1 MDKLQSYY
9 DLRKAIDKN
18 SCIFNDDTFKYLEQ
32 LLNLKISVLQ
42 EEKNNLYSSEL
53 LNQSDVFKNLVI
65 YNLYNNSMKL
75 ANDDY
80 IIENKFNRLSFG
92 VNYNKVKFNVFLL
105 DYNKVPSIYLYQK
118 DSVSD
123 SLECSGT
130 DFLVPFAREVVL
142 ERFLMNNDLVMSDF
156 NDETIN
162 GIKCKVKEY
171 GYSNVYIK

>member
-18 SCIFNDDTFKYLEQ
+18 SCIFNDDTFDYLNK

-42 EEKNNLYSSEL
+42 EEKNSLYSSEL

-92 VNYNKVKFNVFLL
+92 VNYNKVRFNVFLF
-105 DYNKVPSIYLYQK
+105 DYNEIPSIYLYQK
-118 DSVSD
+118 DSVTD
-123 SLECSGT
+123 SLNYTGT
-130 DFLVPFAREVVL
+130 DFLVPYAREVVL

-156 NDETIN
+156 NDENVN
-162 GIKCKVKEY
+162 GINCKIKKY